1 MTNAIT
7 GLDHAVIVVRD
18 LDDAQAKF
26 QKLGFTLT
34 ARGRHTGM
42 GTANHCIMLGNRN
55 YFELLAVIEPN
66 PTNALFREKLTEREG
81 LMAHAWQTKDA
92 RAVGKAWAEAGLA
105 PMAPIEFGRPVD
117 TAEGRKDAKF
127 CVVQLAPD
135 RLPGMMGFACQHF
148 TPEVVWLPGTLDH
161 PNGARTIVGVAAVAE
176 RPAELAEIYGRALGK
191 ARVKREADGLLVDS
205 GTAPIRFV
213 TPARFAATHGGVRP
227 DPRIKGTGL
236 VGLALAVA
244 SLDATKKL
252 LDANGVPHVQ
262 GEHSVVVPP
271 EHGCGAIIE
280 FVQG

>member
-18 LDDAQAKF
+18 LDDAAAKF
-26 QKLGFTLT
+26 RRLGFTLT
-34 ARGRHTGM
+34 ARGRHTRL
-42 GTANHCIMLGNRN
+42 GTANHCVMLGNRN

-66 PTNALFREKLTEREG
+66 STNALFRERLTEREG

-92 RAVGKAWAEAGLA
+92 RAVGKAWTEAGLA
-105 PMAPIEFGRPVD
+105 PTEPIEFGRPVD

-127 CVVQLAPD
+127 CVVQLPPD
-135 RLPGMMGFACQHF
+135 GLPGMMGFVCQHF
-148 TPEVVWLPGTLDH
+148 TPEVVWLPGSMDH
-161 PNGARTIVGVAAVAE
+161 PNGARTIVGVAAVADK
-176 RPAELAEIYGRALGK
+176 PADLAAVYGRAVGK
-191 ARVKREADGLLVDS
+191 ERVQVDGDSLLVES

-213 TPARFAATHGGVRP
+213 TPKHFAATHGGVRP
-227 DPRIKGTGL
+227 DPRIKGAGL

-244 SLDATKKL
+244 STDAVKKL

-262 GEHSVVVPP
+262 GEHSIVVPP

-280 FVQG
+280 FVPA